1 MTKFKELK
9 AKSAEELVSLE
20 QDLKK
25 EALNLQLSTSERSI
39 EKYSSSSDCPS
50 GYRKN

>member
-25 EALNLQLSTSERSI
+25 EALNLRFQQAMRSI